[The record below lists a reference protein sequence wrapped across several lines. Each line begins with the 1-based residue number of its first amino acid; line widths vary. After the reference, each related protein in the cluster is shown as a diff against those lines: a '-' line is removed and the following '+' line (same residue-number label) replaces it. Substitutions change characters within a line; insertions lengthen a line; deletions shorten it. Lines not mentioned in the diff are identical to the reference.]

1 MKQEQTRIKLRT
13 KIQDKRE
20 NTGKQELLNRTGTN
34 KIKQNKTGI
43 YQKEKNGTNKTKGG
57 SNRIKYEQTGL
68 SKNKHDI
75 IATTRIKKENRI
87 TQEQTG

>member
-34 KIKQNKTGI
+34 NIKQNKTGI
-43 YQKEKNGTNKTKGG
+43 QQITREKMELTRQKED
-57 SNRIKYEQTGL
+57 QTG
-68 SKNKHDI
+68 
-75 IATTRIKKENRI
+75 
-87 TQEQTG
+87 

>member
-34 KIKQNKTGI
+34 KIKQEFTKRKKLELTR
-43 YQKEKNGTNKTKGG
+43 QKED
-57 SNRIKYEQTGL
+57 QTG
-68 SKNKHDI
+68 
-75 IATTRIKKENRI
+75 
-87 TQEQTG
+87 